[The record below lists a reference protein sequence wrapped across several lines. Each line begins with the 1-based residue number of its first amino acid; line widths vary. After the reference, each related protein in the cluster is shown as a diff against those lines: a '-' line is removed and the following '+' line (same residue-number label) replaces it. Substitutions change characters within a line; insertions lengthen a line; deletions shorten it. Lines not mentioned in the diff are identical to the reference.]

1 MLENGFFTK
10 NSVIFRYV
18 WLNLLKHIGTPK
30 SSKDPFVIFVHQKSS
45 DILEC
50 SLNRRSKLM
59 ATCGRNACRDV
70 EKGRFS
76 NTAQSRNSST
86 DFLHF
91 QRRSLQILPLLSQIG
106 PHVFGGVKQVRPA
119 QGRLC
124 EKWRYC
130 RERQKLE
137 PPRIIDM
144 SLEKEVKI
152 SLEES
157 IVSMLEYPECRNG
170 SLLIYTGI

>member
-1 MLENGFFTK
+1 MHVG
-10 NSVIFRYV
+10 
-18 WLNLLKHIGTPK
+18 
-30 SSKDPFVIFVHQKSS
+30 
-45 DILEC
+45 
-50 SLNRRSKLM
+50 
-59 ATCGRNACRDV
+59 DV

-157 IVSMLEYPECRNG
+157 IVFHVGVSRMQERIAVNRYWNL
-170 SLLIYTGI
+170 T